1 MKKVKL
7 VFAVVI
13 VVILIAAS
21 VFVTARIVGGRS
33 MKVIEDT
40 THDLVFDKGKTT
52 VDFGQVILG
61 DRDRLSRLEVM
72 KQEVYVTATANQ
84 DGWLGIKMFKK
95 ETTILAVGDGIFS
108 VELSGLKSSDIVTD
122 DENKTVT
129 VTIPHAFIT
138 SITPDYDKTKIIGTN
153 GIIAFGEAK
162 LEVSEH
168 NEINKKIQT
177 LMREKLSE
185 SQILENADK
194 LAEKSAGELFQRLV
208 SAAVPGYV
216 VTVKCAHTR

>member
-1 MKKVKL
+1 M
-7 VFAVVI
+7 
-13 VVILIAAS
+13 VILIAAS
-21 VFVTARIVGGRS
+21 FFVTARIVGGRS

-61 DRDRLSRLEVM
+61 KKDKLSRLEVM
-72 KQEVYVTATANQ
+72 KQEVYVPYTSNQ
-84 DGWLGIKMFKK
+84 DGWLGIKIFNK
-95 ETTILAVGDGIFS
+95 ETTILAAGDGIFS

-129 VTIPHAFIT
+129 VTIPHAVAT
-138 SITPDYDKTKIIGTN
+138 SIVPDYSKSKVIGTKN
-153 GIIAFGEAK
+153 GILAFGEVK
-162 LEVSEH
+162 LTVSEK
-168 NEINKKIQT
+168 NEIDKKIQE
-177 LMREKLSE
+177 LLQEKLSD

-194 LAEKSAGELFQRLV
+194 FAEKSAWELFQPLV